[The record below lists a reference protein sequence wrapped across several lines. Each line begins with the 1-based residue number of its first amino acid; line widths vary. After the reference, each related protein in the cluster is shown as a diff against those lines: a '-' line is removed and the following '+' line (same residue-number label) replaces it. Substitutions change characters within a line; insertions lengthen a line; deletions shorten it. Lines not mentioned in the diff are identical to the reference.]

1 MAYCAE
7 TFMKVFFVKVRKNI
21 IQKKREW
28 EIRSDVIW
36 GSINEKFKKVSSS
49 FLMSLYLKLSK
60 ALPENDSGN
69 ILKRE
74 YINDN
79 IDKRTNQ

>member
-1 MAYCAE
+1 
-7 TFMKVFFVKVRKNI
+7 MKVFFVKVRKNKI
-21 IQKKREW
+21 KKKREW

-49 FLMSLYLKLSK
+49 FLMSLCLKLSK

>member
-1 MAYCAE
+1 
-7 TFMKVFFVKVRKNI
+7 MKVFFVKVRKNI

>member
-1 MAYCAE
+1 
-7 TFMKVFFVKVRKNI
+7 
-21 IQKKREW
+21 
-28 EIRSDVIW
+28 
-36 GSINEKFKKVSSS
+36 
-49 FLMSLYLKLSK
+49 MSLYLKLSK